1 MKERLEL
8 KVEIRKKDT
17 HIIILMFTSVSP
29 DVVVG
34 PAVAPAELTWDN
46 EDDNVDVVVAAV
58 VAVVVVVVVAVV
70 VSVTTVTAMVGLV
83 PGVVFPLLNVN
94 VIIICNCIPPSSLK
108 HYQVWISPIEASSAF
123 LQTEKFPRQR
133 SFTARRFRNSCLAL
147 HFSDLT
153 VFTISA
159 AAA

>member
-1 MKERLEL
+1 MERN
-8 KVEIRKKDT
+8 T
-17 HIIILMFTSVSP
+17 HIIILMFISVSP
-29 DVVVG
+29 EVVVA
-34 PAVAPAELTWDN
+34 PVVVAAELTWDN

-58 VAVVVVVVVAVV
+58 VAAVVAVVVVVVVVVAVV

-94 VIIICNCIPPSSLK
+94 VIMICYCIPPSSLK

>member
-1 MKERLEL
+1 
-8 KVEIRKKDT
+8 
-17 HIIILMFTSVSP
+17 MFISVSP
-29 DVVVG
+29 DVVVD
-34 PAVAPAELTWDN
+34 PAVAPGELTWES
-46 EDDNVDVVVAAV
+46 EDDNVDVVVAA
-58 VAVVVVVVVAVV
+58 VVAVV

-83 PGVVFPLLNVN
+83 PGVVFPLLNVM
-94 VIIICNCIPPSSLK
+94 ICYCIPPSSLK

>member
-1 MKERLEL
+1 
-8 KVEIRKKDT
+8 
-17 HIIILMFTSVSP
+17 MFISVSP
-29 DVVVG
+29 DVVVD
-34 PAVAPAELTWDN
+34 PAVAPGELTWES
-46 EDDNVDVVVAAV
+46 EDDNVDVVVAA
-58 VAVVVVVVVAVV
+58 VVAVV

>member
-1 MKERLEL
+1 MERN
-8 KVEIRKKDT
+8 T
-17 HIIILMFTSVSP
+17 HIIILMFISVSP
-29 DVVVG
+29 EVVVA
-34 PAVAPAELTWDN
+34 PVVVAAELTWDN
-46 EDDNVDVVVAAV
+46 EDDNVDVVVAA
-58 VAVVVVVVVAVV
+58 VVAVV

-83 PGVVFPLLNVN
+83 PGVVFPLLNVD
-94 VIIICNCIPPSSLK
+94 IIMICYCIPPSSLK

-123 LQTEKFPRQR
+123 LQTEKVPRQR

>member
-1 MKERLEL
+1 
-8 KVEIRKKDT
+8 
-17 HIIILMFTSVSP
+17 MFISVSP
-29 DVVVG
+29 EVVVA
-34 PAVAPAELTWDN
+34 PVVVAAELTWDN